1 MKKQF
6 FAAAMILALGAGF
19 TACSS
24 DDLNVKE
31 QKEVGGKEA
40 TTYLTYTFSVPASG
54 TRASNSD
61 ATSADPGAAAEATD
75 DAQGGTTPGHNYVSV
90 YQGNDAIKNVTAYV
104 FAGDNGAAKL
114 EATQSLDATGFDY
127 VNDEGGKTVIK
138 PKKGI
143 HVTVGKKKVFLVVNP
158 STDATNM
165 LKNLKTLAEF
175 EAAYNSDALTFTGRT
190 ATKANPSTDAAEV
203 AAHPLVMDLAAGT
216 AVKTAADVVAT
227 VGTGTEKSYIMMT
240 GAPVVREVSANVD
253 EHTTVNEPVSSQ
265 NNNRFS
271 FTVKRAVAT
280 VTISTKQESYNII
293 GDDPTEDGL
302 QNVTVA
308 TLSQLTFS
316 EAQGEQKLYFSQQ
329 AAPTADAGSTY
340 KTPAY
345 SFVPTTDD
353 EYANAKAKYEYNG
366 LWRVNT
372 TNAKNTK
379 GFAVPVHADGVLT
392 STDAQTFVAQ
402 NVHVPFLPATHKWAK
417 DGGTYKEGNTAYVLV
432 RAYITPKFVYQL
444 NAQGELEVNKNYTGD
459 DVFYGDDGKFYATD
473 AAAQKAIKKAKG
485 DENAKQYVK
494 FYKGRICMYTVWIN
508 PDKTD
513 KTWKNAP
520 ATRNNIY
527 HVSINS
533 ITTLGESYNPL
544 VPGDF
549 PNPDPKPTPKES
561 PNEGPNPHKPNQNIS
576 PDQTWMSVDTE
587 VVRWSIHSYGVDL

>member
-31 QKEVGGKEA
+31 QKEVKAGQEA
-40 TTYLTYTFSVPASG
+40 TAYMTYTFSVPASG
-54 TRASNSD
+54 TRA
-61 ATSADPGAAAEATD
+61 AATD
-75 DAQGGTTPGHNYVSV
+75 EQSGATPGYNRVAE

-114 EATQSLDATGFDY
+114 EATQSLDATRFDY
-127 VNDEGGKTVIK
+127 VNDEAGKTVIK

-190 ATKANPSTDAAEV
+190 AEDAVST
-203 AAHPLVMDLAAGT
+203 AG
-216 AVKTAADVVAT
+216 ADVKTAADEIAT
-227 VGTGTEKSYIMMT
+227 VGTGTAKSYIMMT
-240 GAPVVREVSANVD
+240 GAPVVREVSANVQ
-253 EHTTVNEPVSSQ
+253 EATTVAEPVASP
-265 NNNRFS
+265 NNNRFH
-271 FTVKRAVAT
+271 FEVKRAVAT
-280 VTISTKQESYNII
+280 VTISTKKDSYDII
-293 GDDPTEDGL
+293 GDDPSQDGL

-308 TLSQLTFS
+308 TISQLTFS

-329 AAPTADAGSTY
+329 TAPTADAGTAY
-340 KTPAY
+340 QTPAY
-345 SFVPTTDD
+345 SFVPTTDA
-353 EYANAKAKYEYNG
+353 EYAAAKGKYEYNG

-372 TNAKNTK
+372 ANAKNKK
-379 GFAVPVHADGVLT
+379 GLVVPVRAEGVLT
-392 STDAQTFVAQ
+392 ANDAQTFVGQ
-402 NVHVPFLPATHKWAK
+402 NVHVPFLPATHKYVEA
-417 DGGTYKEGNTAYVLV
+417 GGNYKQGNTAYVLV
-432 RAYITPKFVYQL
+432 RGYITPKFVYEL
-444 NAQGELEVNKNYTGD
+444 NAQGELVVNKNYTGD

-473 AAAQKAIKKAKG
+473 AAAQKAIQKAKN
-485 DENAKQYVK
+485 DPAAKQFVK
-494 FYKGRICMYTVWIN
+494 FYKGRVCLYTVWIN

-520 ATRNNIY
+520 TTRNNIY
-527 HVSINS
+527 HVSINT

-549 PNPDPKPTPKES
+549 PNPDPKPGTDVS
-561 PNEGPNPHKPNQNIS
+561 PNEGPNPYNPGKNIS

>member
-54 TRASNSD
+54 TRATNVD
-61 ATSADPGAAAEATD
+61 ASPAAPGAAAEATD
-75 DAQGGTTPGHNYVSV
+75 DAQGGTTPGHNYVAV

-165 LKNLKTLAEF
+165 LKDLKTLADF
-175 EAAYNSDALTFTGRT
+175 ETAYNSDALTFTGRT
-190 ATKANPSTDAAEV
+190 AEDAV
-203 AAHPLVMDLAAGT
+203 ATAGA
-216 AVKTAADVVAT
+216 AVKTAADEIAT
-227 VGTGTEKSYIMMT
+227 VGTGTAGTEKSYIMMT

-253 EHTTVNEPVSSQ
+253 EATTVAEAVSSQ
-265 NNNRFS
+265 NNNRFH
-271 FTVKRAVAT
+271 FEVKRAVAT

-293 GDDPTEDGL
+293 GDDPTQDGL

-345 SFVPTTDD
+345 SFVPTTDA

-379 GFAVPVHADGVLT
+379 GFVVPVRTEGVLT
-392 STDAQTFVAQ
+392 SNDAQTFVAQ
-402 NVHVPFLPATHKWAK
+402 NVHVPFLPATHKWVK

-432 RAYITPKFVYQL
+432 RAYITPKFVYKL
-444 NAQGELEVNKNYTGD
+444 NAAGDGVEVDAAWNAD
-459 DVFYGDDGKFYATD
+459 DVFYGDDGKFYATNE
-473 AAAQKAIKKAKG
+473 AAQKAIKLAKK
-485 DENAKQYVK
+485 DDNATQNVK
-494 FYKGRICMYTVWIN
+494 FYKGRICLYTVWIN

-520 ATRNNIY
+520 TTRNNIY

>member
-31 QKEVGGKEA
+31 QKEVSGKEA
-40 TTYLTYTFSVPASG
+40 TTYLTYTFSVPTSG
-54 TRASNSD
+54 TRASNLD
-61 ATSADPGAAAEATD
+61 ASPAAPGAATEATD
-75 DAQGGTTPGHNYVSV
+75 DAQGGTTPGHNRVAE

-114 EATQSLDATGFDY
+114 EATQSLDDQGFEY
-127 VNDEGGKTVIK
+127 VNDEAGKTVIK

-158 STDATNM
+158 SADATNM

-190 ATKANPSTDAAEV
+190 AEDAV
-203 AAHPLVMDLAAGT
+203 ATAGA

-227 VGTGTEKSYIMMT
+227 VGTGTAGTEKSYIMMT
-240 GAPVVREVSANVD
+240 GLPQVREVSANVQ
-253 EHTTVNEPVSSQ
+253 EATTVAEAVNSP
-265 NNNRFS
+265 NNNRFH
-271 FTVKRAVAT
+271 FEVKRAVAT
-280 VTISTKQESYNII
+280 VTISTKADSYNII
-293 GDDPTEDGL
+293 GDDPTQDGL

-308 TLSQLTFS
+308 TISQLTFS

-329 AAPTADAGSTY
+329 TAPTTDAGSTY

-345 SFVPTTDD
+345 SFVPTSDA
-353 EYANAKAKYEYNG
+353 EYNDAANGAQSKYEYNG
-366 LWRVNT
+366 LWRTNT
-372 TNAKNTK
+372 TNAKNKK
-379 GFAVPVHADGVLT
+379 GLVIPVRAEGVLT
-392 STDAQTFVAQ
+392 STDAQTYVAQ
-402 NVHVPFLPATHKWAK
+402 HVHVPFLPATHKWVK
-417 DGGTYKEGNTAYVLV
+417 DGGTYKKGNTAYVLV
-432 RAYITPKFVYQL
+432 RGYITPKFVYEL
-444 NAQGELEVNKNYTGD
+444 NAQGELVVNSNYTGD

-473 AAAQKAIKKAKG
+473 AAAQKAIKKAKN
-485 DENAKQYVK
+485 DENAKQFVK
-494 FYKGRICMYTVWIN
+494 FYKGRICVYTVWIN
-508 PDKTD
+508 PDKND

-533 ITTLGESYNPL
+533 ITTLGDSYNPL
-544 VPGDF
+544 VPGTF
-549 PNPDPKPTPKES
+549 PNPDPKPTPEES
-561 PNEGPNPHKPNQNIS
+561 PNEGPNTHKPGENIS
-576 PDQTWMSVDTE
+576 PEQTWMSVDTE